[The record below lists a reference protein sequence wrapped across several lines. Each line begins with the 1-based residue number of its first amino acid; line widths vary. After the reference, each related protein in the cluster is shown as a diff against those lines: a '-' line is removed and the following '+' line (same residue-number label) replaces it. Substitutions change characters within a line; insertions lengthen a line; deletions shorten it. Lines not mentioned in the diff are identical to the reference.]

1 MNRKFEEDGFVWYV
15 DEEKGTCVCKCP
27 EAANMLRKEYRDMGD
42 TEYFWDINFAE
53 REHRW
58 FESYGNQM
66 SRLFGKA
73 KANVEAG
80 EVIDIERGKEIA
92 RARLI
97 EKLSAYRAS
106 FYSAILDET
115 VNFVSVLHKRIEGNK
130 RITLNSAAKA
140 SALAKGEE
148 WNVCD

>member
-15 DEEKGTCVCKCP
+15 DDEKGTCVCKCP
-27 EAANMLRKEYRDMGD
+27 KAADMLRDEYRAMSDN
-42 TEYFWDINFAE
+42 TRFWDTNFIEAE
-53 REHRW
+53 YRW

-66 SRLFGKA
+66 NRLFGKA
-73 KANVEAG
+73 KANLEAG

-106 FYSAILDET
+106 FYSAILGET

-130 RITLNSAAKA
+130 RITLNSAVKA
-140 SALAKGEE
+140 AALAKGED
-148 WNVCD
+148 WNVCE

>member
-27 EAANMLRKEYRDMGD
+27 EAGDKLWDEYRDMTNCGV
-42 TEYFWDINFAE
+42 NFADKLAK
-53 REHRW
+53 W
-58 FESYGNQM
+58 FFTYGNQM
-66 SRLFGKA
+66 NRLFGKA
-73 KANVEAG
+73 KANLEAG

-106 FYSAILDET
+106 LYQTMVDECDAFKT
-115 VNFVSVLHKRIEGNK
+115 RLEKRVEGNN
-130 RITLNSAAKA
+130 RITFNSATKA
-140 SALAKGEE
+140 AALAKGED
-148 WNVCD
+148 WNVCN

>member
-27 EAANMLRKEYRDMGD
+27 EAEDKLWIEYRDMSNCG
-42 TEYFWDINFAE
+42 TNFAGKLGD
-53 REHRW
+53 W
-58 FESYGNQM
+58 FFTYGSQM
-66 SRLFGKA
+66 NRLFGKA
-73 KANVEAG
+73 KANLEAG

-106 FYSAILDET
+106 LYQTMVDECDA
-115 VNFVSVLHKRIEGNK
+115 FKARLEKRVEGNK

-140 SALAKGEE
+140 AALAKGED
-148 WNVCD
+148 WNVCN

>member
-27 EAANMLRKEYRDMGD
+27 EAADTLRDEYRAMSGC
-42 TEYFWDINFAE
+42 ERFWDINFAE
-53 REHRW
+53 AEQRW
-58 FESYGNQM
+58 FKSYGNQM
-66 SRLFGKA
+66 NRLFGKA
-73 KANVEAG
+73 KANLEAG
-80 EVIDIERGKEIA
+80 EVIDMERGKEIA

-97 EKLSAYRAS
+97 EKLSAYRAGL
-106 FYSAILDET
+106 YET
-115 VNFVSVLHKRIEGNK
+115 MLQECQDFEARLKKRAEGNK

-140 SALAKGEE
+140 VALAKGEE

>member
-1 MNRKFEEDGFVWYV
+1 MNRKFEENGFVWYV
-15 DEEKGTCVCKCP
+15 DDEKGTCVCKCP
-27 EAANMLRKEYRDMGD
+27 EAADMLKEEYRAMSDN
-42 TEYFWDINFAE
+42 EHFWDINFAE
-53 REHRW
+53 AERRW

-80 EVIDIERGKEIA
+80 EVINIERGKEIA

-106 FYSAILDET
+106 LYQTMVDECDA
-115 VNFVSVLHKRIEGNK
+115 FKGRLEKRVEGNK

-140 SALAKGEE
+140 AALAKGED

>member
-27 EAANMLRKEYRDMGD
+27 EAEEKLWDEYRDMTNYGA
-42 TEYFWDINFAE
+42 NFAGKLGD
-53 REHRW
+53 W
-58 FESYGNQM
+58 FFTYGSRMN
-66 SRLFGKA
+66 RLFGKA
-73 KANVEAG
+73 KANLEAG
-80 EVIDIERGKEIA
+80 EVIDMERGKEIA

-106 FYSAILDET
+106 LYET
-115 VNFVSVLHKRIEGNK
+115 MLQECQDFEARLKKRAEGNK
-130 RITLNSAAKA
+130 RITLNSTAKA
-140 SALAKGEE
+140 AALAKGEK

>member
-27 EAANMLRKEYRDMGD
+27 EASAMLRKEYRDMGD
-42 TEYFWDINFAE
+42 TEHFWDTNFAE
-53 REHRW
+53 AEYHW

-66 SRLFGKA
+66 NRLFGKA
-73 KANVEAG
+73 KANLEAG
-80 EVIDIERGKEIA
+80 EVIDMERGKEIA

-106 FYSAILDET
+106 LYET
-115 VNFVSVLHKRIEGNK
+115 MLQECQDFEARLKKRAEGNK
-130 RITLNSAAKA
+130 RITFNSAAKA
-140 SALAKGEE
+140 AALAKGEE

>member
-27 EAANMLRKEYRDMGD
+27 EAAYKLWCEYRDINNCG
-42 TEYFWDINFAE
+42 TNFAGKLE
-53 REHRW
+53 EW
-58 FESYGNQM
+58 FLTYGSQM
-66 SRLFGKA
+66 NRLFGKA
-73 KANVEAG
+73 KANLEAG
-80 EVIDIERGKEIA
+80 EIIDMERGKEIA

-140 SALAKGEE
+140 AALAKGEK

>member
-15 DEEKGTCVCKCP
+15 DEEKGICVCKCP
-27 EAANMLRKEYRDMGD
+27 EAAAMLRKEYRDIGD
-42 TEYFWDINFAE
+42 NEHFWDINFAE
-53 REHRW
+53 AECRW
-58 FESYGNQM
+58 FDSYGNQM
-66 SRLFGKA
+66 NRLFGKA
-73 KANVEAG
+73 KANLEAG
-80 EVIDIERGKEIA
+80 EVIDMKRGKEIA

-106 FYSAILDET
+106 FYSAILGET

-140 SALAKGEE
+140 AALVKGEE